1 MVIQVG
7 LAKFYGSSLPRP
19 QIYEDVKYNSER
31 VDPPTPP
38 SAPLLSWAR
47 EVTWSMG
54 GLASKRRKRSQGKI
68 EGSLKKLRDL
78 QDDDD
83 DDGEGLHCKDS
94 NPSSVDCLPANEGLT
109 VSEEVSNPS
118 SREAAP
124 RTRTRAEKLKKVVSS
139 SCEETDVVS
148 SRASPIRGNRG
159 KKKHRR
165 NRD

>member
-83 DDGEGLHCKDS
+83 DDGEGLHF
-94 NPSSVDCLPANEGLT
+94 P
-109 VSEEVSNPS
+109 
-118 SREAAP
+118 
-124 RTRTRAEKLKKVVSS
+124 EKLLPGLELGRRRERRSTGETEIKCKMSLHHF
-139 SCEETDVVS
+139 EELYG
-148 SRASPIRGNRG
+148 PY
-159 KKKHRR
+159 
-165 NRD
+165 